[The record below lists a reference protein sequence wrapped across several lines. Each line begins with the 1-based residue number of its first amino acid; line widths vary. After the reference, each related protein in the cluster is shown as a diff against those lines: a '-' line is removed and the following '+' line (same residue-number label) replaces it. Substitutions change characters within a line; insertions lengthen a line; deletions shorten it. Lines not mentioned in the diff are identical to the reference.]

1 MSLKLNK
8 LESSLDYLKL
18 FQRFNIEVNKDN
30 LVLKARTNYLT
41 RPRLGYTIPKRGIR
55 LAYRRNRLKRVIKE
69 YFRLN
74 SWKFPSMDYVV
85 ILKKDLSDE
94 LLLQTLTYCFTKT
107 REPYRNQVD
116 LNLRG
121 KQYDSS
127 L

>member
-8 LESSLDYLKL
+8 LESSLDYLKT
-18 FQRFNIEVNKDN
+18 FQRFNIEVKKDN

-55 LAYRRNRLKRVIKE
+55 LAYRRNRIKRVIKE

-94 LLLQTLTYCFTKT
+94 LLLQTLAYCFTKT

-116 LNLRG
+116 LN
-121 KQYDSS
+121 
-127 L
+127 